1 MLFGICKSKQMGELK
16 LFTES
21 AIDKCL
27 LKEHVLQKTVMDLSS
42 AISACISGF

>member
-1 MLFGICKSKQMGELK
+1 MLFGTCKNKQMGESK

-27 LKEHVLQKTVMDLSS
+27 LKERVLQKTVMDLPS